1 MQLKLKFILYSSPVT
16 VLLNWLLGY
25 KMLHMSQFFQQHGKC
40 HHSLSPLILVLIKL
54 VDHEEIL
61 CCEMLTVVVLVVP
74 ILVKKFLECDDEQ
87 ILSNTTCNT
96 ECKYQCNFVLLMFC
110 AFFKQ
115 YIMINGIHFPNFW
128 SSNFDS
134 ITPNN

>member
-1 MQLKLKFILYSSPVT
+1 MQSLLQLKLKFILYSSTVT

-40 HHSLSPLILVLIKL
+40 LHSLSPLILVFIKL

-61 CCEMLTVVVLVVP
+61 GCEMQTVVTLMVP
-74 ILVKKFLECDDEQ
+74 ILIKNFLECDDEQ

-96 ECKYQCNFVLLMFC
+96 GWNVS
-110 AFFKQ
+110 
-115 YIMINGIHFPNFW
+115 INVTL
-128 SSNFDS
+128 SS
-134 ITPNN
+134 